1 VKNKNLRENATISD
15 ANRQQS
21 GMATEYAP
29 ETIAVQANNIN
40 PTGGNNI
47 VPFEIGYIKGKLE
60 VLMDKV
66 NALTAEAFQ
75 IRAQL
80 EASLTNVSIQKN
92 PSKKVGIKGM
102 IDEMDKINKILI
114 QTIPDHLRSIPR
126 HLKVFGVDK

>member
-1 VKNKNLRENATISD
+1 MKNKNLRENAIPNAKRQVSGTGSEVAGEAIPISLD
-15 ANRQQS
+15 S
-21 GMATEYAP
+21 FKSKGE
-29 ETIAVQANNIN
+29 NNM
-40 PTGGNNI
+40 
-47 VPFEIGYIKGKLE
+47 VPFEIGDIKGKLE

-80 EASLTNVSIQKN
+80 ESSLTNISIQKN

>member
-1 VKNKNLRENATISD
+1 MKNKKLRENATISNAD
-15 ANRQQS
+15 RQQS

-29 ETIAVQANNIN
+29 QTIAVQANNIN
-40 PTGGNNI
+40 PTGENNM
-47 VPFEIGYIKGKLE
+47 VPFEIGDIKGKLE

-66 NALTAEAFQ
+66 NSLTEEAFQ

-80 EASLTNVSIQKN
+80 EASLNNVSIQKN

-102 IDEMDKINKILI
+102 LDEMDKINKILI
-114 QTIPDHLRSIPR
+114 ETIPSHLRSIPR

>member
-1 VKNKNLRENATISD
+1 VKNKNLRENSTIPNI
-15 ANRQQS
+15 NRQVS
-21 GMATEYAP
+21 GTGSEFAGEAIP
-29 ETIAVQANNIN
+29 ISLDSFKSKGENNM
-40 PTGGNNI
+40 
-47 VPFEIGYIKGKLE
+47 VPFEIGDIKGKLE

-80 EASLTNVSIQKN
+80 EASLTNISIQKN

>member
-1 VKNKNLRENATISD
+1 MKNKNLRENSTIPNI
-15 ANRQQS
+15 NRQVS
-21 GMATEYAP
+21 GTGSEVAGEAIP
-29 ETIAVQANNIN
+29 ISLDSFKSKGENNM
-40 PTGGNNI
+40 
-47 VPFEIGYIKGKLE
+47 VPFEIGDIKGKLE

-80 EASLTNVSIQKN
+80 ESSLTNISIQKN

>member
-1 VKNKNLRENATISD
+1 MRENATISD

-21 GMATEYAP
+21 GITTEYP
-29 ETIAVQANNIN
+29 ENNIAVQTNNIN
-40 PTGGNNI
+40 HTEVNNM
-47 VPFEIGYIKGKLE
+47 VPFEIGDIKGKLE

-66 NALTAEAFQ
+66 NSLTEEAFQ

-80 EASLTNVSIQKN
+80 EASLNNVSIQKN

-114 QTIPDHLRSIPR
+114 QTIPSHLRSIPR

>member
-1 VKNKNLRENATISD
+1 VKNKKLRENATISNAD
-15 ANRQQS
+15 RQQS

-29 ETIAVQANNIN
+29 QTIAVQANNIN
-40 PTGGNNI
+40 PTGENNM
-47 VPFEIGYIKGKLE
+47 VPFEIGDIKGKLE

-66 NALTAEAFQ
+66 NSLTEEAFQ

-80 EASLTNVSIQKN
+80 EASLNNVSIQKN

-102 IDEMDKINKILI
+102 LDEMDKINKILI
-114 QTIPDHLRSIPR
+114 ETIPSHLRSIPR

>member
-21 GMATEYAP
+21 GITTEYP
-29 ETIAVQANNIN
+29 ENNIAVQTNNIN
-40 PTGGNNI
+40 HTEVNNM
-47 VPFEIGYIKGKLE
+47 VPFEIGDIKGKLE

-66 NALTAEAFQ
+66 NSLTEEAFQ

-80 EASLTNVSIQKN
+80 EASLNNVSIQKN

-114 QTIPDHLRSIPR
+114 QTIPSHLRSIPR

>member
-1 VKNKNLRENATISD
+1 MKNKNLRENAIPN
-15 ANRQQS
+15 ANRQIS
-21 GMATEYAP
+21 GTGSEFAGEAIP
-29 ETIAVQANNIN
+29 ISLDSFKSKGENNM
-40 PTGGNNI
+40 
-47 VPFEIGYIKGKLE
+47 VPFEIGDIKGKLE

-80 EASLTNVSIQKN
+80 EASLTNISIQKN